1 MESTRGSLTVDLHP
15 YILTGD
21 PAERPMPSDR
31 KAIDAAGAVNA
42 FLTQVAATP
51 RVGPPGAGGRLI
63 FAMDAT
69 ASREP
74 TWDQA
79 ARIQSA
85 MFADTRALGGL
96 EVQLCFY
103 RGFQEFES
111 SDWMGDSATLLR
123 RMNRVFCAAG
133 LTQIGRVLEHAIAEA
148 GRGRVNALVFVG
160 DCMEENRE
168 GLADL
173 AGRLGLL
180 HLPAFVF
187 QEGHDP
193 TAERS
198 FREIARLSGG
208 AWCPFDANSPDL
220 LRDLLAA
227 VAVYAAGGHAALT
240 RYGQARGG
248 AVLALTHQVTHPG
261 RGG

>member
-1 MESTRGSLTVDLHP
+1 M
-15 YILTGD
+15 
-21 PAERPMPSDR
+21 PADR
-31 KAIDAAGAVNA
+31 QDIAAAGELNA

-51 RVGPPGAGGRLI
+51 RVGPPGARGRLI

-85 MFADTRALGGL
+85 MFADTQALGGL

-111 SDWMGDSATLLR
+111 SDWIADSPTLLK

-133 LTQIGRVLEHAIAEA
+133 LTQIERVLGHALAQA
-148 GRGRVNALVFVG
+148 GHGRGDALVFVG

-168 GLADL
+168 SLADL

-180 HLPAFVF
+180 HLPVFVF
-187 QEGHDP
+187 QEGRDP

-240 RYGQARGG
+240 RYGQERGG
-248 AVLALTHQVTHPG
+248 AVLALTHQLTRKG
-261 RGG
+261 SGG